1 MTGRNAIVF
10 DESVAYMELAAFPA
24 TPLRARRQTRAVLRK
39 WGIHS
44 EIVETAEL
52 LVSELTTNAV
62 KFTDPAPAGR
72 QRHSGMAGA
81 GRILLTLRRLSGHVV
96 IEVSDPDMNPPCLGE
111 TGLNTES
118 GRGLMLVDALSKEW
132 SYFFPPSGGK
142 TVYCV
147 LSTDEPVHATAA
159 GPEGR
164 AHDQ

>member
-1 MTGRNAIVF
+1 
-10 DESVAYMELAAFPA
+10 MELAAFPA
-24 TPLRARRQTRAVLRK
+24 TPLRARRQARAVLRR

-62 KFTDPAPAGR
+62 KFTNPAPARR
-72 QRHSGMAGA
+72 QRYSDLATA
-81 GRILLTLRRLSGHVV
+81 GRILLTLRRLSGHVA
-96 IEVSDPDMNPPCLGE
+96 IEVSDPDMNPPRLGD
-111 TGLNTES
+111 TGLNAES

-147 LSTDEPVHATAA
+147 LSTD
-159 GPEGR
+159 
-164 AHDQ
+164 

>member
-10 DESVAYMELAAFPA
+10 DESVAYMELAAFPT
-24 TPLRARRQTRAVLRK
+24 TPLRARRQARAVLRR
-39 WGIHS
+39 WGVQS

-62 KFTDPAPAGR
+62 KFADSAPARR
-72 QRHSGMAGA
+72 QRYSDLATA
-81 GRILLTLRRLSGHVV
+81 GRILLTLRRLSGHVA
-96 IEVSDPDMNPPCLGE
+96 IEVSDPDMNPPRLGDP
-111 TGLNTES
+111 GLSAES

-147 LSTDEPVHATAA
+147 LSTDEPVHATAIE
-159 GPEGR
+159 PEGGV
-164 AHDQ
+164 DD